1 MIEKNFWNEMR
12 RFRNNINRFFAYPD
26 FPEAFDE
33 GEMPVNY
40 RRAWVDFKETENSFI
55 VSIEI
60 PGVNKE
66 DIKVNLLTEPK
77 TIEIK
82 AQREFEKE
90 SKDDCEDESVC
101 SCSYS
106 RGYSGFYRTIN
117 LPDSA
122 DINNINAEYKEGVL
136 NLVIA
141 KTKSSKNS
149 KEIQVN

>member
-12 RFRNNINRFFAYPD
+12 RFRNNMNRFFSYPD

-33 GEMPVNY
+33 QGKPANY
-40 RRAWVDFKETENSFI
+40 RKAWADFQETENSFI

-77 TIEIK
+77 AIEIK
-82 AQREFEKE
+82 AEKKFEK
-90 SKDDCEDESVC
+90 KQDDCCEDGETC
-101 SCSYS
+101 YCSYAS
-106 RGYSGFYRTIN
+106 AYSGFYRAIN
-117 LPDSA
+117 LPENA
-122 DINNINAEYKEGVL
+122 DISKINAEYKEGVL

-141 KTKSSKNS
+141 KTKSLKNS
-149 KEIQVN
+149 KEIRVN